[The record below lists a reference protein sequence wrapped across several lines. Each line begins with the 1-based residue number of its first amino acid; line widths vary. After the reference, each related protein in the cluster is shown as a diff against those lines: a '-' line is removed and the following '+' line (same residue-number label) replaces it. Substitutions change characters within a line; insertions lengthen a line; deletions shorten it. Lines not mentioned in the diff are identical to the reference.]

1 MKTSV
6 SLRPVL
12 HLTLAA
18 VLAAAAACAPKAPDL
33 PAGGGVSKYPDF
45 IFPAAPGDIGTPAA
59 QERHKAGWLWLQA
72 GDLRAA
78 ERNFETTLKMAPDF
92 YPAEAG
98 LGYVELARKDP
109 KAAVSHFDNA
119 VVMNPRYVPA
129 LVGRGEALL
138 SLGNRDQALKSFEAA
153 IASDADLSGL
163 RSRIDVLRFRGL
175 QDDVTLARK
184 AAESGNLDEARD
196 AYQRALAA
204 SPQSPFLLRE
214 LAVVERRAGNLQRA
228 VELIQQALE
237 QEPTDVR
244 TLMVLGELHEAQGD
258 LGRAIEAYE
267 GVVALEVNDAVEKRI
282 DALRERLLLAT
293 LPAEFHA
300 IPNAASLSRADL
312 AALFGVRLDGVIK
325 RSPRRSAVV
334 ITDVRGHWATPWI
347 QAVTRAGLIEV
358 YPNHT
363 FQPDAAV
370 RRSDLAQA
378 ASRVLTLIGR
388 EKPALGERWKNSSKR
403 RFLDVSQGHPAYA
416 AASLVVEAGVMRP
429 ADDGSF
435 LLSRPVSGAEAVAA
449 VRKLEELAESST
461 R

>member
-1 MKTSV
+1 MSTSPLR
-6 SLRPVL
+6 SLVPLALAVL
-12 HLTLAA
+12 
-18 VLAAAAACAPKAPDL
+18 LAAAAACAPKPPDL
-33 PAGGGVSKYPDF
+33 PASTGVSKFPDF
-45 IFPAAPGDIGTPAA
+45 IFPAAPGDMGTPAA

-78 ERNFETTLKMAPDF
+78 ERNFDTTLKLVPDF

-98 LGYVELARKDP
+98 LGYVELARKDH

-138 SLGNRDQALKSFEAA
+138 ALGNRDQALKSFEAA
-153 IASDADLSGL
+153 MASDADLSDL
-163 RSRIDVLRFRGL
+163 RSRVEVLRFRGL
-175 QDDVTLARK
+175 QDDVTAARK
-184 AAESGNLDEARD
+184 AADSGELDDARA
-196 AYQRALAA
+196 AYLRALAS

-214 LAVVERRAGNLQRA
+214 LAQVERRAGNLPRA

-237 QEPTDVR
+237 QEPADVR
-244 TLMVLGELHEAQGD
+244 TLMVLGELEEARGD
-258 LGRAIEAYE
+258 FGKAIEAYE
-267 GVVALEVNDAVEKRI
+267 GVVALEVNDDVEKRI
-282 DALRERLLLAT
+282 DALREKLLLAA

-300 IPNAASLSRADL
+300 IPNSPSLSRADL
-312 AALFGVRLDGVIK
+312 AALMGVWLDDVIK

-334 ITDVRGHWATPWI
+334 ITDVRGHWAIPWI
-347 QAVTRAGLIEV
+347 QAVTRVGVMEV

-363 FQPDAAV
+363 FQPGAVV

-388 EKPALGERWKNSSKR
+388 EKPAMGERWKSSSKR

-416 AASLVVEAGVMRP
+416 AASLAVEAGVMRP

-435 LLSRPVSGAEAVAA
+435 LLARPVSGAEAVAA

>member
-1 MKTSV
+1 MSTTA
-6 SLRPVL
+6 SLRAAR
-12 HLTLAA
+12 HLALAA
-18 VLAAAAACAPKAPDL
+18 LLAAAAACAPKAPDL
-33 PAGGGVSKYPDF
+33 PASGGVSKYPEF
-45 IFPAAPGDIGTPAA
+45 IYPAAPGDMGTPAA

-78 ERNFETTLKMAPDF
+78 ERNFTTTLKLVPDF
-92 YPAEAG
+92 YPAETG
-98 LGYVELARKDP
+98 LGYVELARKEH

-138 SLGNRDQALKSFEAA
+138 ALGNRDQALRSFEAA
-153 IASDADLSGL
+153 MASDADLSAL
-163 RSRIDVLRFRGL
+163 RSRVEVLRFRGL
-175 QDDVTLARK
+175 QDDVSAARR
-184 AAESGNLDEARD
+184 AAESGDLDEARA
-196 AYQRALAA
+196 AYQRALAS

-214 LAVVERRAGNLQRA
+214 LALVERRAGNLSRA
-228 VELIQQALE
+228 VALIQQALE

-244 TLMVLGELHEAQGD
+244 TLMVLGELHESQGD
-258 LGRAIEAYE
+258 FGKAIEAYE

-282 DALRERLLLAT
+282 DTLHEKLLLAA
-293 LPAEFHA
+293 LPPEFHA
-300 IPNAASLSRADL
+300 IQNAPSVSRADL
-312 AALFGVRLDGVIK
+312 AALFGVRLDEVIK
-325 RSPRRSAVV
+325 RWPRRDAEV
-334 ITDVRGHWATPWI
+334 ITDVRGHWASPWI
-347 QAVTRAGLIEV
+347 QAVTRAGLMEV

-363 FQPDAAV
+363 FQPAAGV

-388 EKPALGERWKNSSKR
+388 EKPALGERWKGSSRR

-429 ADDGSF
+429 AEDGSF

>member
-1 MKTSV
+1 MKTTAPV
-6 SLRPVL
+6 RPALRFA
-12 HLTLAA
+12 LAA
-18 VLAAAAACAPKAPDL
+18 LLAAAAACAPKAPDL
-33 PAGGGVSKYPDF
+33 PASGGVNRFPDF
-45 IFPAAPGDIGTPAA
+45 IFPAAPGDMGTPAA

-78 ERNFETTLKMAPDF
+78 ERNFETTLKLVPAF

-138 SLGNRDQALKSFEAA
+138 ALGSRDQALQSFEAA
-153 IASDADLSGL
+153 IASDADLSEL
-163 RSRIDVLRFRGL
+163 RSRIEVLRFRGM
-175 QDDVTLARK
+175 QDDVTAARK
-184 AAESGNLDEARD
+184 AAESGDLDEARA

-214 LAVVERRAGNLQRA
+214 LALVERRAGNVPRA

-244 TLMVLGELHEAQGD
+244 TLMVLGELHEAQGEF
-258 LGRAIEAYE
+258 GKAIEAYE

-282 DALRERLLLAT
+282 DALREKLMIAA

-300 IPNAASLSRADL
+300 IANAPSVTRADL
-312 AALFGVRLDGVIK
+312 AALFGVRLDDVIK

-347 QAVTRAGLIEV
+347 QAVTRAGVMEV

-363 FQPDAAV
+363 FQPAAGV
-370 RRSDLAQA
+370 RRADLAQA

-388 EKPALGERWKNSSKR
+388 EKPALGDRWKDASKR
-403 RFLDVSQGHPAYA
+403 RFLDVSQGHPAFA
-416 AASLVVEAGVMRP
+416 AASLVVEAGIMRP
-429 ADDGSF
+429 SEDGSF
-435 LLSRPVSGAEAVAA
+435 LLSRPVTGAEAADA
-449 VRKLEELAESST
+449 VRKLEELAESAT

>member
-1 MKTSV
+1 MNTTAL
-6 SLRPVL
+6 LRPAL
-12 HLTLAA
+12 HLALAA
-18 VLAAAAACAPKAPDL
+18 LLTAAAACAPKPPDL
-33 PAGGGVSKYPDF
+33 PASGGVSRYPDF
-45 IFPAAPGDIGTPAA
+45 IFPAAPGDMGTPAA

-72 GDLRAA
+72 GDLGAA
-78 ERNFETTLKMAPDF
+78 ERNFETTLKLVPEF

-109 KAAVSHFDNA
+109 RAAVSHFDNA

-138 SLGNRDQALKSFEAA
+138 ALGHRDQALKSFEAA
-153 IASDADLSGL
+153 IGSDADLSEL
-163 RSRIDVLRFRGL
+163 RSRIEVLRFRGL
-175 QDDVTLARK
+175 QDDVTEARK
-184 AAESGNLDEARD
+184 AAESGNLDEARA

-214 LAVVERRAGNLQRA
+214 LALVERRAGNIPRA
-228 VELIQQALE
+228 VALTQEALE

-244 TLMVLGELHEAQGD
+244 TLTVLGELHEAQGEF
-258 LGRAIEAYE
+258 GKAIEAYE
-267 GVVALEVNDAVEKRI
+267 GVVALEVNDAIEKRI
-282 DALRERLLLAT
+282 DALRDKLLLAA

-300 IPNAASLSRADL
+300 IPDAPSVSRGDL
-312 AALFGVRLDGVIK
+312 AALVGVWLDEVIK
-325 RSPRRSAVV
+325 RTPRKSAEV

-347 QAVTRAGLIEV
+347 QAVTRAGVMEV

-363 FQPDAAV
+363 FQPGAGV

-388 EKPALGERWKNSSKR
+388 EKPTLGAAWKNSSKR

-429 ADDGSF
+429 SEDGSF

-449 VRKLEELAESST
+449 IKKLEELAESST